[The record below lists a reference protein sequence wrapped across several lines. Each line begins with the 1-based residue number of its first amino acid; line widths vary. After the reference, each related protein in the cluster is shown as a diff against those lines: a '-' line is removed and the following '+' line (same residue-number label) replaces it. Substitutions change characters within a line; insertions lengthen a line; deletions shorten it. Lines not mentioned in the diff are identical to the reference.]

1 MRGGRT
7 YDEIVDALPKCHKER
22 TAEETGGD
30 DRRNPA
36 DVFLARPGEPEQR
49 NRQDDGTDDH
59 GW

>member
-1 MRGGRT
+1 MRGGRK
-7 YDEIVDALPKCHKER
+7 YDEIVDALPKCDKER
-22 TAEETGGD
+22 SAQEAGCD
-30 DRRNPA
+30 HRWDPA